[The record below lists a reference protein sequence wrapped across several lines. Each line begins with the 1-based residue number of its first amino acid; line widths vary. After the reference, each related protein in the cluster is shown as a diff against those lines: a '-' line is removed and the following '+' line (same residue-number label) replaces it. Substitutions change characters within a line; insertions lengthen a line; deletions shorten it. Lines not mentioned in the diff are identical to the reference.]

1 MSTDINKCRYIGFGS
16 PYFSDFRLFH
26 KELHISK
33 MYSFE
38 IDPNQKNRVEFNKP
52 FKCISIEIGKSTTL
66 LPTLDWVKSNKD
78 FIWMDYDNELEYD
91 MFNDCDTVFRNA
103 HVGSV
108 YLMTCNK
115 QLSNHSIES
124 FSEKFGELSPINI
137 KKVLGN

>member
-1 MSTDINKCRYIGFGS
+1 
-16 PYFSDFRLFH
+16 
-26 KELHISK
+26 